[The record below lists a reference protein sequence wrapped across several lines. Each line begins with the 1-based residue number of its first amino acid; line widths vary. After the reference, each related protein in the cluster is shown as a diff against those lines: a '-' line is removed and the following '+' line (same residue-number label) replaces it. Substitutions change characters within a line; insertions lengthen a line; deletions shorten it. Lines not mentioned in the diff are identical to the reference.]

1 MADAVVAARL
11 GLAAVEAKAHRRG
24 LLVARTVGAAT
35 MVAFETLGVVL
46 LLDRFGELGGWGTGD
61 VVVLLGV
68 GQAALGFA
76 MFLADT
82 LEPPAFSLLV
92 REGRLDP
99 LLTRPFPVLLSVMT
113 SDLQVRELGRGAAG
127 IGVVAWGAWRAGV
140 DWDVGTLAVAALA
153 VVCCTAVVV
162 AVLVLGAAATLYTV
176 EGNELVNALTYGGAA
191 LTANPLQIYGSVLR
205 FVFLWLVP
213 VGLAVYV
220 PVLHVLDREGP
231 SGIPASLLPLTP
243 VLTVAFGAVAGL
255 AWRQGIRH
263 YASTGS

>member
-1 MADAVVAARL
+1 VAEAAVAARL
-11 GLAAVEAKAHRRG
+11 ALAAVEAKAHRRG
-24 LLVARTVGAAT
+24 LLVARTAGAAT
-35 MVAFETLGVVL
+35 MVVFETLGVVL
-46 LLDRFGELGGWGTGD
+46 LLDRFGGLGGWETGD
-61 VVVLLGV
+61 VVVLLGL

-76 MFLADT
+76 MLAADT

-127 IGVVAWGAWRAGV
+127 LGVVAWGAALADVEWGAGSL
-140 DWDVGTLAVAALA
+140 GAAALA
-153 VVCCTAVVV
+153 LVCCTAVVV

-176 EGNELVNALTYGGAA
+176 EGNELVNAFTYGGAA

-220 PVLHVLDREGP
+220 PALHVLDREGP
-231 SGIPASLLPLTP
+231 PGIPGSLLPLTP
-243 VLTVAFGAVAGL
+243 VFTVAFAAVAGL
-255 AWRQGIRH
+255 AWRRGLRH